1 MANVGVLGAG
11 SWGTALSVLLSD
23 NGHQVTVWSID
34 ENEVKMLDEK
44 REHELKLPGVK
55 LPDDMVITGDLESTI
70 KGKDFLV
77 LAVPS
82 PFTRSTAQ
90 KMSPFVAE
98 GQIIVD
104 VAKGIEESTLMT
116 LSRQIEQEIP
126 QADVAVLS
134 GPSHA
139 EEVGRRLP
147 TTCVVGAKT
156 RKTAEYL
163 QSMFISNVFRV
174 YTSPDILGIEL
185 GGSLKN
191 VIALAAG
198 IADGLGYGDNTKA
211 ALITRGIA
219 EIARLGVKMGGKIET
234 FTGLTGIGDLIV
246 TCASVHSRNRKAG
259 YLIGQGMSM
268 QEAMDEVKMV
278 VEGVYSAKAAAKLA
292 QKYEVS
298 MPIVD
303 EVNAVLFKGK
313 SPAEAVNDLMMR
325 ESRSENRSLNW
336 EE

>member
-11 SWGTALSVLLSD
+11 SWGTALALLLEK
-23 NGHQVTVWSID
+23 NGHDVTIWSID
-34 ENEVKMLDEK
+34 KAEVEMLNTK
-44 REHELKLPGVK
+44 REHESKLPGVK
-55 LPDDMVITGDLESTI
+55 IPDSIVITNELEPAI

-82 PFTRSTAQ
+82 PFTRSTA
-90 KMSPFVAE
+90 KSMAPYVAE

-116 LSRQIEQEIP
+116 LSEQIKDEIP

-139 EEVGRRLP
+139 EEVGRGLP
-147 TTCVVGAKT
+147 TIVVIGATT
-156 RKTAEYL
+156 RETAEYL
-163 QSMFISNVFRV
+163 QEAFASPVFRV
-174 YTSPDILGIEL
+174 YTSADIKGIEL

-198 IADGLGYGDNTKA
+198 MADGMGYGDNTKA

-219 EIARLGVKMGGKIET
+219 EITRLGVKMGGKPET
-234 FTGLTGIGDLIV
+234 FSGLTGIGDLIV

-259 YLIGQGMSM
+259 YLIGQGKTM

-278 VEGVYSAKAAAKLA
+278 VEGVYSAKAALKLG
-292 QKYEVS
+292 KEHGVS
-298 MPIVD
+298 MPIV
-303 EVNAVLFKGK
+303 EKVNEILFEGK
-313 SPAEAVNDLMMR
+313 SAKEAVTELMLR
-325 ESRSENRSLNW
+325 DNRSEHATPW
-336 EE
+336 E

>member
-1 MANVGVLGAG
+1 MANAGVLGAG
-11 SWGTALSVLLSD
+11 SWGTALSVLLHD

-34 ENEVKMLDEK
+34 ENEVKMLKEK

-55 LPDDMVITGDLESTI
+55 LAEDMVITGDMEEAI
-70 KGKDFLV
+70 RGKDFLV

-82 PFTRSTAQ
+82 PYTRSTARNM
-90 KMSPFVAE
+90 KPFVAE

-116 LSRQIEQEIP
+116 LSRQIEEELP

-147 TTCVVGAKT
+147 TTCVIGAKT

-163 QSMFISNVFRV
+163 QSMFINRVFRV

-219 EIARLGVKMGGKIET
+219 EIARLGVKMGGKIES

-259 YLIGQGMSM
+259 YLIGKGMTM

-292 QKYEVS
+292 EKYEVS
-298 MPIVD
+298 MPIVE
-303 EVNAVLFKGK
+303 EVNNVLFKGK
-313 SPAEAVNDLMMR
+313 SPAQAVDDLMQR
-325 ESRSENRSLNW
+325 ESRSENQSLIW